1 MNNFKIVLLFLTVL
15 GSQAVI
21 GQQTA
26 TYDNTYSL
34 FQEGREL
41 YEEQKYGAAREKI
54 SEYLNKT
61 PQNAE
66 HRAEAKYLQAM
77 AAMKLGNKDA
87 ELLLKKFINKYPE
100 NSRTKRV
107 YFQLALDRFANF
119 DYFEARKNF
128 GKVEPGFLTNEETIE
143 YHFKYGY
150 CLFRG
155 RKYEEAQMQFSEV
168 MDIDSRYGV
177 QSKYYYSHIAYQN
190 GNYQTALEGFK
201 DLKDDP
207 TYGNLVSYYIVHI
220 YFHQDKY
227 RQLLDEAMP
236 LMETINEDRKPELS
250 HMIGIAHYRLSDYSK
265 AIEHLQYYH
274 ENTKKRIS
282 RKNHYQLAFTY
293 FQTGNYEKAIE
304 KFQNAAGAEKDTLTQ
319 NAQYHLGMC
328 YIKTGNKKFA
338 GNAFHAAY
346 KLPFN
351 PSLREDALYNYVKI
365 SYESPSTAYNKSI
378 DAVRKFREEFPNSKH
393 MDEINSFL
401 VDIFLSS
408 KDYASAIEA
417 FKEINN
423 KTDRLKKA
431 YQKITFYHGIE
442 LYNSGSYF
450 EAIKNFKA
458 SLKHPYNQTL
468 VAKARFWTGEA
479 YYQYNNYDL
488 AHKYFEE
495 FLTTNGAYG
504 LEIYPEAYYNQGYI
518 WFSQKNY
525 DKARDAFRKYVIGN
539 RHRRKT
545 MKADANIRI
554 GDCYFV
560 NKDYDQALTYYD
572 KAINLNARDADYAM
586 YQKALAFGGKGR
598 FTKKILQLDNLLQKH
613 KQSPFRDDAEF
624 EMGMT
629 YLVQDKER
637 EALKRFENVY
647 QDYPSSSY
655 VKRAYL
661 KAGLIHYNLNENQKA
676 LSMLKNVAEK
686 YPNTS
691 EANEALSSI
700 KSIYMDMNRVEDYFD
715 YANNLGYAKVSASE
729 QDSATYISAENQYMD
744 GDCEKSTK
752 EFSKY
757 LDLYPNGSFTTNAHF
772 YRGQCRYR
780 NKNFDK
786 ALEDYEYV
794 LDQPRSEFTETSLV
808 KASSILY
815 DNENYRKALD
825 YFRQL
830 TDIADYKEN
839 IRTAWAGVMR
849 IEHHIGHPEKAIK
862 AAEKLLKLSNVTEKL
877 IQEAHLITG
886 RSAMEIEN
894 NQLAKK
900 SFEKVLEGPK
910 SEKSAEAKFYLA
922 KIDYSQ
928 GNYTEAES
936 SIFEMSENFG
946 GYDDWLAKGFVLLAD
961 VYVKTGNLFQA
972 KQTLQ
977 SIIDNYDG
985 EELVEKARQKKEK
998 ILQLEEK
1005 KEQEKI
1011 KQEKQVEKE
1020 EQDVDN
1026 Y

>member
-1 MNNFKIVLLFLTVL
+1 MNNLKIAFLLLTVIGL
-15 GSQAVI
+15 QAVY

-34 FQEGREL
+34 FQEGSEL
-41 YEEQKYGAAREKI
+41 YEEQKYGAARETL
-54 SEYLNKT
+54 SEYLRKS
-61 PQNAE
+61 PRDAE
-66 HRAEAKYLQAM
+66 HRAEAQYLKAM

-87 ELLLKKFINKYPE
+87 EHLLKKFIEKYPE
-100 NSRTKRV
+100 NSRAKRV
-107 YFQLALDRFANF
+107 YFQLALDRFANY

-128 GKVEPGFLTNEETIE
+128 DKVEPSFLSNEETLE

-155 RKYEEAQMQFSEV
+155 RKYEEAQMQFSEL
-168 MDIDSRYGV
+168 MDIDHPYGV

-190 GNYQTALEGFK
+190 ANYQTALEGFNE
-201 DLKDDP
+201 LKNDS
-207 TYGNLVSYYIVHI
+207 TYGNLVSYYIVDI

-227 RQLLDEAMP
+227 RQLLEEAKP

-250 HMIGIAHYRLSDYSK
+250 YMIGIAHYRLSDYTK
-265 AIEHLQYYH
+265 AIEHLKYYH
-274 ENTKKRIS
+274 KNTKKRIS
-282 RKNHYQLAFTY
+282 RKNHYQLGYTY
-293 FQTGNYEKAIE
+293 FQTGNYEQAIE
-304 KFQNAAGAEKDTLTQ
+304 KFQNAAGDKKDTLTQ

-328 YIKTGNKKFA
+328 YIETGNKKFA
-338 GNAFHAAY
+338 GNAFQAAY

-365 SYESPSTAYNKSI
+365 SYESPYNPYNKAI
-378 DAVRKFREEFPNSKH
+378 DAVRKFRDEFPDSKH

-431 YQKITFYHGIE
+431 YQKITYYYGIE
-442 LYNSGSYF
+442 LYNNESYF
-450 EAIKNFKA
+450 KAIKHFKE
-458 SLKHPYNQTL
+458 SLKHPYDQTL

-479 YYQYNNYDL
+479 YTQHNDYEL
-488 AHKYFEE
+488 ANQYFEK

-504 LEIYPEAYYNQGYI
+504 LEIYPEAYYNQGYL
-518 WFSQKNY
+518 WFSQKEY
-525 DKARDAFRKYVIGN
+525 DKARDAFRKYVIGERN
-539 RHRRKT
+539 RRKT
-545 MKADANIRI
+545 MKADANIRL

-560 NKDYDQALTYYD
+560 NEEYDQALTYYD
-572 KAINLNARDADYAM
+572 KAINLNARDTDYAM
-586 YQKALAFGGKGR
+586 YQKALAFGGRGR
-598 FTKKILQLDNLLQKH
+598 FTKKILQLDNLLRKH
-613 KQSPFRDDAEF
+613 KESAFRDDAEF

-629 YLVQDKER
+629 YLVKDKER
-637 EALKRFENVY
+637 EAIKRFKNVY
-647 QDYPSSSY
+647 EKYPSSSY

-661 KAGLIHYNLNENQKA
+661 KSGLIHYNLNENKQA
-676 LSMLKNVAEK
+676 LDKLKSVAED

-700 KSIYMDMNRVEDYFD
+700 KSIYMDMNRVDDYFD
-715 YANNLGYAKVSASE
+715 YANNLEYAKVSASE
-729 QDSATYISAENQYMD
+729 QDSATYISAENLYME
-744 GDCEKSTK
+744 GDCEQSTK

-757 LDLYPNGSFTTNAHF
+757 LDLYDNGAFATNAHF
-772 YRGQCRYR
+772 YRGQCHYR
-780 NKNFDK
+780 NKKYDK

-794 LDQPRSEFTETSLV
+794 LDQPQSEFTETSLV
-808 KASSILY
+808 RASTILY
-815 DNENYRKALD
+815 ENENYRKALD
-825 YFRQL
+825 YYRQL
-830 TDIADYKEN
+830 TDIAEYQEN
-839 IRTAWAGVMR
+839 IRKAWAGIMR

-862 AAEKLLKLSNVTEKL
+862 AGENLLKLSNVTEKL
-877 IQEAHLITG
+877 MREAHLIVG
-886 RSAMEIEN
+886 RSAMELEETTF
-894 NQLAKK
+894 ARK
-900 SFEKVLEGPK
+900 SFEKVLEGSK
-910 SEKSAEAKFYLA
+910 SEKSAEAKFKLA
-922 KIDYSQ
+922 KIDYIQ

-936 SIFEMSENFG
+936 GILEMSENFG
-946 GYDDWLAKGFVLLAD
+946 GYDDWLAKAFVLLAD

-998 ILQLEEK
+998 IIQLEEK
-1005 KEQEKI
+1005 REQEKI
-1011 KQEKQVEKE
+1011 KQEKQAEKE